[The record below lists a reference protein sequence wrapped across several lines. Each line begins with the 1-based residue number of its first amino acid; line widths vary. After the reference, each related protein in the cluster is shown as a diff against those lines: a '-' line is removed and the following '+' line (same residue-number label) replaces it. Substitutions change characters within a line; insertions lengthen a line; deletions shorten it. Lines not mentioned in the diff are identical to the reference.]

1 MGSLV
6 CEAKGNMLIDNDM
19 SEQIKIQL
27 PDGSV
32 REVAQGTTPFDVA
45 MSISPRLA
53 AAVVVARIRPLTTPV
68 VAGETAVE
76 EADEAQTEAGMYGSA
91 SELGERLV
99 DLAAPLNEDVA
110 LELLKES
117 DEAALKVVR
126 HSAAHVMATA
136 ILELFPETKLG
147 HGPATDNGFFYD
159 VYRETP
165 FTEDDLAAIEK
176 RMAEVVARDETFV
189 REQES
194 REMGLKDYAEHG
206 DFMKVHFIE
215 RFTKPGD
222 EISLYRNG
230 KFVDFCRGPHV
241 PSTGRVKAF
250 KVTSVAGA
258 YWLGD
263 EKNQQL
269 QRIYGTAFFNAKD
282 MDAHFK
288 RLEEIKARDHRVL
301 GKQLDLFSIQE
312 VAGAGLIFWHP
323 KGGLIRKTMED
334 WMRDECIRRG
344 YEMVFTPHIMRR
356 ELWKVSGH
364 EGFYSQNMYPPME
377 LDDAEY
383 RLKPMNCPG
392 HILIYKNSP
401 KSYRDLP
408 QRYAELG
415 NVYRY
420 ERSGTM
426 HGLLRVR
433 GFTQDDAHIFCTPEQ
448 IESEI
453 AACVEFADEV
463 LKAFGFAEFKV
474 ELSTW
479 DPKDQKSYVGSP
491 EHWETAVGS
500 LKKVLDA
507 KAIPYREIPG
517 EAAFYGPKIDI
528 KLVDVLGRLWQLS
541 TVQFDFNLPQRF
553 ELEYTGEDGE
563 KHRPVMVH
571 RALFGSVERFFGVLI
586 EHYAGAFPL
595 WLAPVQVGLVPI
607 SEKHVEYARAVKA
620 KLEVAGLRVELDAR
634 NEKMNAKIREFTLQK
649 VPFVLVMGDKE
660 AEQREVN
667 VRVRGGGVQ
676 GTFPLSE
683 FIANATTLI
692 TRKELNLSDTPKWH
706 DAVLKAVQSFPTDQ
720 FDLNDLYDL
729 RDEFASIFPNNRHVN
744 EKLRQQLQT
753 LRDEGIIQFLDNEGN
768 YKRIK

>member
-1 MGSLV
+1 
-6 CEAKGNMLIDNDM
+6 M

-32 REVAQGTTPFDVA
+32 REVPRGTTAHDVA
-45 MSISPRLA
+45 TSISPRLA
-53 AAVVVARIRPLTTPV
+53 AVVVVARIRPLTPV
-68 VAGETAVE
+68 AAGATAGTE
-76 EADEAQTEAGMYGSA
+76 ENSEAAMYGA
-91 SELGERLV
+91 AEEGERLV

-147 HGPATDNGFFYD
+147 HGPATDSGFFYD

-165 FTEDDLAAIEK
+165 FTEDDLSAIEK
-176 RMAEVVARDETFV
+176 RMAEVVARDEKFI
-189 REQES
+189 REIES
-194 REMGLKDYAEHG
+194 REMGLKDYAENG

-215 RFTKPGD
+215 KFTQPGD

-230 KFVDFCRGPHV
+230 EFVDFCRGPHV

-258 YWLGD
+258 YWLGN
-263 EKNQQL
+263 ENNQQL
-269 QRIYGTAFFNAKD
+269 QRIYGTAFFNGKD
-282 MDAHFK
+282 MEAHFK

-334 WMRDECIRRG
+334 WMREECIRRG
-344 YEMVFTPHIMRR
+344 YDMVFTPHIMRR
-356 ELWKVSGH
+356 ELWKISGH
-364 EGFYSQNMYPPME
+364 EGYYSQNMYPPME

-392 HILIYKNSP
+392 HILIYKSSP
-401 KSYRDLP
+401 RSYRDLP

-448 IESEI
+448 IVGEI
-453 AACVEFADEV
+453 GACLDFAEAV
-463 LKAFGFAEFKV
+463 LKTFGFSEYRV
-474 ELSTW
+474 ELSLR
-479 DPKDQKSYVGSP
+479 DPKKASEFVGNAADWENAEAVLKDVLTKRGVNFKS
-491 EHWETAVGS
+491 
-500 LKKVLDA
+500 
-507 KAIPYREIPG
+507 IPG
-517 EAAFYGPKIDI
+517 EGAFYGPKIDI

-541 TVQFDFNLPQRF
+541 TVQFDFNLPARF
-553 ELEYTGEDGE
+553 ELEYKGEDGE
-563 KHRPVMVH
+563 LHQPVMVH

-607 SEKHVEYARAVKA
+607 SEKHIDYANTVKA
-620 KLEVAGLRVELDAR
+620 KLEAAGLRVELDAR

-660 AEQREVN
+660 AASEAVS
-667 VRVRGGGVQ
+667 VRTRGKG
-676 GTFPLSE
+676 
-683 FIANATTLI
+683 
-692 TRKELNLSDTPKWH
+692 
-706 DAVLKAVQSFPTDQ
+706 
-720 FDLNDLYDL
+720 
-729 RDEFASIFPNNRHVN
+729 
-744 EKLRQQLQT
+744 
-753 LRDEGIIQFLDNEGN
+753 DEGSVSLAAFLERS
-768 YKRIK
+768 KLLTETRSASL

>member
-1 MGSLV
+1 
-6 CEAKGNMLIDNDM
+6 MLEDVN
-19 SEQIKIQL
+19 EQMIKIQL

-32 REVAQGTTPFDVA
+32 REVSRGTTAHDVA

-53 AAVVVARIRPLTTPV
+53 AAVVVARIRPLTPV
-68 VAGETAVE
+68 VADGAMAEETS
-76 EADEAQTEAGMYGSA
+76 EAAMYGGA
-91 SELGERLV
+91 AGGERLV
-99 DLAAPLNEDVA
+99 DLTTPLTEDVA
-110 LELLKES
+110 LELLKEN

-147 HGPATDNGFFYD
+147 HGPATDAGFFYD

-165 FTEDDLAAIEK
+165 FSDEDLAAIEA
-176 RMAEVVARDETFV
+176 RMAEVVARDEKFV
-189 REQES
+189 REEEP
-194 REMGLKDYAEHG
+194 REKGLEDYAQQGE
-206 DFMKVHFIE
+206 FMKVHFIE
-215 RFTKPGD
+215 KFTKPGE

-282 MDAHFK
+282 LDAHFK
-288 RLEEIKARDHRVL
+288 RLDEIKARDHRVL

-312 VAGAGLIFWHP
+312 VAGSGLIFWHP

-334 WMRDECIRRG
+334 WMREECIRRG
-344 YEMVFTPHIMRR
+344 YDMVYTPHIMRR
-356 ELWKVSGH
+356 ELWKISGH

-401 KSYRDLP
+401 RSYRDLP
-408 QRYAELG
+408 VRYAELG

-433 GFTQDDAHIFCTPEQ
+433 GFTQDDAHIFCTPSQ
-448 IESEI
+448 IE
-453 AACVEFADEV
+453 DEV
-463 LKAFGFAEFKV
+463 VACIDFAQSVLKTFGFEEFKV

-479 DPKDQKSYVGSP
+479 DPNDRKSYTGS
-491 EHWETAVGS
+491 EENWNLAIHS
-500 LKKVLDA
+500 LKSALDR
-507 KAIPYREIPG
+507 KSIPYKTIPG

-528 KLVDVLGRLWQLS
+528 KLVDVLGRMWQLS

-553 ELEYTGEDGE
+553 ELEYKGEDGE
-563 KHRPVMVH
+563 LHRPVMVH

-595 WLAPVQVGLVPI
+595 WLAPVQVGIVPI
-607 SEKHVEYARAVKA
+607 SEKHVEYAAAVKA
-620 KLEVAGLRVELDAR
+620 KLEAAGLRVELDAR

-649 VPFVLVMGDKE
+649 VPFVLIVGDKE
-660 AEQREVN
+660 AAAEAVS
-667 VRVRGGGVQ
+667 VRTRGKG
-676 GTFPLSE
+676 
-683 FIANATTLI
+683 
-692 TRKELNLSDTPKWH
+692 
-706 DAVLKAVQSFPTDQ
+706 
-720 FDLNDLYDL
+720 
-729 RDEFASIFPNNRHVN
+729 
-744 EKLRQQLQT
+744 
-753 LRDEGIIQFLDNEGN
+753 DEGSVALVDFIERAKALLES
-768 YKRIK
+768 KTVAL